1 MRHKDIPSFQYTFL
15 LINCSIIM
23 FYQITTLFI
32 GIILISDIV
41 NANRIVSCKCGIS
54 NKKSTKIINNDQK
67 YERNEFPWLI
77 RIFSKEIYG
86 KEGIKE
92 SGLCAGSIINKNS
105 SSGLQGSTTSNWC
118 EALQKGQESIL
129 EVEDL
134 IFHPDSKKT
143 IGQENVADLAL
154 IKFKNEFIFT
164 SNSFNPICLPHV
176 MNLYNDTNAT
186 VVGWGTTQVN
196 KINSTCVLLSAN
208 LKTIPIER
216 KICRIA
222 TSLETRNFINSTTA
236 KVPILCSYK
245 EMKHK
250 KTDYGLNAVQDACLG
265 DSGGPLMTMDFIPG
279 KWTKRL
285 TLIGIVSYG
294 RSCAEYHVPGIYT
307 RITAYL
313 NWIVS
318 NIQEGECKAYEKSNY
333 AWNTSMG
340 ELNYE
345 SIRQNY
351 SYLSAWEGAPNS
363 LTM

>member
-1 MRHKDIPSFQYTFL
+1 
-15 LINCSIIM
+15 M

-92 SGLCAGSIINKNS
+92 SGLCAGSIINKKFAITAWHCFEWCGFKSCLTQNKFGVV
-105 SSGLQGSTTSNWC
+105 GLQGST
-118 EALQKGQESIL
+118 
-129 EVEDL
+129 
-134 IFHPDSKKT
+134 
-143 IGQENVADLAL
+143 
-154 IKFKNEFIFT
+154 T

-250 KTDYGLNAVQDACLG
+250 KSDYGLNAVQDACLG

>member
-1 MRHKDIPSFQYTFL
+1 
-15 LINCSIIM
+15 
-23 FYQITTLFI
+23 
-32 GIILISDIV
+32 
-41 NANRIVSCKCGIS
+41 
-54 NKKSTKIINNDQK
+54 
-67 YERNEFPWLI
+67 
-77 RIFSKEIYG
+77 
-86 KEGIKE
+86 
-92 SGLCAGSIINKNS
+92 
-105 SSGLQGSTTSNWC
+105 
-118 EALQKGQESIL
+118 
-129 EVEDL
+129 
-134 IFHPDSKKT
+134 
-143 IGQENVADLAL
+143 
-154 IKFKNEFIFT
+154 
-164 SNSFNPICLPHV
+164 

-222 TSLETRNFINSTTA
+222 TSLETRNFMNSTTA
-236 KVPILCSYK
+236 K
-245 EMKHK
+245 
-250 KTDYGLNAVQDACLG
+250 DACLG